1 MSLQHVEQSPVEVLA
16 ERLNRLPA
24 GKVIVVSTP
33 GAKGCEHVAQMYDS
47 QQVKSLPWQWRASV
61 PFDEIDALED

>member
-1 MSLQHVEQSPVEVLA
+1 MSLQQDEHFPAEFLAKRLSP
-16 ERLNRLPA
+16 LPA

-47 QQVKSLPWQWRASV
+47 QQLKSRPLPWRALV